1 MWILA
6 VYFFLYFSIYEPSS
20 WFSVR
25 TGFFLLIIL
34 TVPIPVSIF
43 IPYGKISVCITD
55 QNITFTQ
62 PGPFNLIM
70 PQTKKV
76 VLSNPVNINYNK
88 RINVI
93 SFKLNSEMNIIPL
106 EGLKSPKKDELLHS
120 LKLSIQNKSNIKYS
134 ELDDEKEE
142 NL

>member
-1 MWILA
+1 
-6 VYFFLYFSIYEPSS
+6 
-20 WFSVR
+20 
-25 TGFFLLIIL
+25 
-34 TVPIPVSIF
+34 
-43 IPYGKISVCITD
+43 
-55 QNITFTQ
+55 
-62 PGPFNLIM
+62 M